1 MNSLFRRL
9 NDEKDYI
16 AVAPSVL
23 SADFSRLRE
32 EIAAVEEAG
41 ADCLHLDVM
50 DGVFVENLTF
60 GPMIVEAI
68 AKLTTLP
75 LISHLMIVNPV
86 AQIEKFVEA
95 GSSLV
100 SFHFEACDGGHESVI
115 EKIEQLDCLVGL
127 AINPETSVSAAEHL
141 LASIDCLVV
150 MTVFPGRGGQLF
162 IPEALCNIEEAARVK
177 KERGFRYV
185 IEVDGGVKPSNAAA
199 VIAAGGQMLVAGTA
213 VFKTDDYAEAIA
225 AIRGAAA
232 AKE

>member
-1 MNSLFRRL
+1 MNSK
-9 NDEKDYI
+9 KDYI

-23 SADFSRLRE
+23 SADFSRLQE

-41 ADCLHLDVM
+41 ADCLHIDVM

-60 GPMIVEAI
+60 GPVIVEAL

-75 LISHLMIVNPV
+75 LISHLMIVNPI
-86 AQIEKFVEA
+86 AQVENFVKA

-100 SFHFEACDGGHESVI
+100 SFHFEACDGGHENVI
-115 EKIEQLDCLVGL
+115 DKIRKLDCMVGL
-127 AINPETSVSAAEHL
+127 AINPDTTVSAIEHL
-141 LASIDCLVV
+141 LAQMDCLVV
-150 MTVFPGRGGQLF
+150 MTVFPGRGGQSF

-177 KERGFRYV
+177 KERGFRYI
-185 IEVDGGVKPSNAAA
+185 IEVDGGVKPTNAAA

-213 VFKTDDYAEAIA
+213 VFKTDDYADAIA

-232 AKE
+232 AGE